1 MTKHVTQTIDF
12 RYDFIKIILLLSLV
26 LYYVILHGYMTPVLI
41 FRELSIKLLDTET
54 RDNFFTILQDYIDNI
69 EK

>member
-12 RYDFIKIILLLSLV
+12 RYDFIKIILLSLG
-26 LYYVILHGYMTPVLI
+26 LYYLILHGYMTPVFI

>member
-12 RYDFIKIILLLSLV
+12 RYDFIKIVLLSLV

-54 RDNFFTILQDYIDNI
+54 RDNVFTILQDYIDNI